1 MALTDTI
8 GAQVLKQAR
17 AAGGRFAGALTPDT
31 LLADTGL
38 DSLAFTTVVIELERD
53 LGVDPF
59 GGDEDISYPETFGE
73 LVQLYAAAG
82 A

>member
-8 GAQVLKQAR
+8 GAQVLEQAR
-17 AAGGRFAGALTPDT
+17 AAGGTFTGALTPDT

-38 DSLAFTTVVIELERD
+38 DSLAFTTLVIELERE

-59 GGDEDISYPETFGE
+59 AGDDDISYPETFGE
-73 LVQLYAAAG
+73 LVHLYAAAG